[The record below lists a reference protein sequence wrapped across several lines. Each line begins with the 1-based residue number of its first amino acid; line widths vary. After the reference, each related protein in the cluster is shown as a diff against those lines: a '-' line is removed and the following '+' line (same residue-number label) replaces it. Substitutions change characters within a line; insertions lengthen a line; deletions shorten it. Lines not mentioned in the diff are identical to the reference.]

1 MLKKVFLAAVLSLVG
16 LDLALAQA
24 PPTVRM
30 CFQNGASCPLVTAS
44 NPLPV
49 NATVNASIS
58 PFTPSAAGA
67 RGTPIAV
74 VTTAGGTSGTL
85 PTGASVVVTNVG
97 TTNPMYCNVNGVAA
111 TTSDQYIAPSG
122 GWFNFGIPAA
132 ITTLNCI
139 STGGTTTGNMVGGA
153 GLGAGTGGGGGGGG
167 GGSNAS
173 VSATGSAVPASATYV
188 GMTVGGNLT
197 GLVGTAN
204 GLSVVSGTAA
214 NFLATVIGPTADGS
228 AATTAPVL
236 IAGSTD
242 GTGTGT
248 VAIPKITAGGVV
260 STDISTVNAVTVLTG
275 TGAVGTGAQR
285 IAVGT
290 DTATIAGSAPG
301 TAGTPSANVL
311 TVQGAASMTGL
322 FVLSGTTP
330 VVTMNSASA
339 NSGVNSALAA
349 VFDDVTPTAI
359 TENSFGFL
367 RMSANR
373 NAYHTLR
380 DAAGNERGQNVN
392 ANNAA
397 LIAVDQTTV
406 GTTNGV
412 AVAQIGANTVLTGN
426 GVTGTGSQ
434 RVTIASDNTAFSVNA
449 TVTQATS
456 SNLKAQV
463 DPLTAA
469 SWGIGTTTQNS
480 ASATNGQ
487 MALGQF
493 NTAPTTIT
501 TGNMSPLQLDNAG
514 NLLVNI
520 KAGAGSGGTAIADN
534 ATFTQST
541 TNETPMGCLFITTYA
556 AATTGHS
563 TIPQCNSF
571 GNLLMAGASPA
582 STAMQ
587 SAAVANGN
595 GTNLTVTGYQT
606 ALVNVNCSVA
616 CSGGTTINFEGT
628 DSVGTF
634 FSVAAVPVAGT
645 SGAVTT
651 ATTSGQFWVPVS
663 GLTSLRA
670 RISAYSAGTITV
682 TGTAI
687 FGVNSA
693 LSQVVNA
700 NANVANNADAV
711 AVSASLLN
719 SPVVSYGYVFN
730 GTTMDRMRSGT
741 TTGSVLVNGAG
752 TAGAAS
758 GGVLTVQ
765 GVASMTPILA
775 NPGTAANWGVGATGS
790 APPANSVYMGAN
802 ESGAT
807 GGQMKGLINCDSHVF
822 KHITSATDTLA
833 VQGVTSQTIYVCA
846 WRSRAA
852 GVATWFLEN
861 TASTNANCGSANTQL
876 TGVATEAANTG
887 ETWGGNFW
895 SGLKNTSANGLC
907 INSTGTGGVDV
918 DIWYTQF

>member
-1 MLKKVFLAAVLSLVG
+1 
-16 LDLALAQA
+16 
-24 PPTVRM
+24 
-30 CFQNGASCPLVTAS
+30 
-44 NPLPV
+44 
-49 NATVNASIS
+49 
-58 PFTPSAAGA
+58 
-67 RGTPIAV
+67 
-74 VTTAGGTSGTL
+74 
-85 PTGASVVVTNVG
+85 VVVTNVG

-111 TTSDQYIAPSG
+111 TTSDQYIASSG

-139 STGGTTTGNMVGGA
+139 STGGTTTGNMVGGS

-173 VSATGSAVPASATYV
+173 VSATGSAVPASATYA
-188 GMTVGGNLT
+188 GMNVGGNLT

-204 GLSVVSGTAA
+204 GLSVVSSTAA

-228 AATTAPVL
+228 AAATAPVL
-236 IAGSTD
+236 MAGTTD

-260 STDISTVNAVTVLTG
+260 SMDISTVNAVAVLTG

-322 FVLSGTTP
+322 FVQSGTAP

-339 NSGVNSALAA
+339 NSGVTAALAG
-349 VFDDVTPTAI
+349 VFDDVSPTAI
-359 TENSFGFL
+359 TENSFGYV

-412 AVAQIGANTVLTGN
+412 SVAQIGANTVLTGN
-426 GVTGTGSQ
+426 GTTGTGSQ

-449 TVTQATS
+449 TVTQGTS

-469 SWGIGTTTQNS
+469 SWGIGTSTQNS
-480 ASATNGQ
+480 ATVANGQ
-487 MALGQF
+487 LALAQF

-520 KAGAGSGGTAIADN
+520 KAGAGSGGTALADN
-534 ATFTQST
+534 ATFTQGT
-541 TNETPMGCLFITTYA
+541 TNETPMGCLFITAYS

-571 GNLLMAGASPA
+571 GNLLIAGASPA

-628 DSVGTF
+628 DSTGTF
-634 FSVAAVPVAGT
+634 FSVAAVAVAGT
-645 SGAVTT
+645 SSAVNT
-651 ATTSGQFWVPVS
+651 ATTSGQFWVPVA

-687 FGVNSA
+687 FGTNPVQALLSKNWDGTNTAAVKAASTAPSA
-693 LSQVVNA
+693 TDPALVVAISPNGVNA
-700 NANVANNADAV
+700 NGSATSANSAPVVIASDQAAVAIKAASGAIASGAIASGAVASGAIAAGAAVSGAFVAGAIADLAHGQGTMAASVPVAISSDQKWQTGLSPRAFAVAFTTNTRPANTTAYSAGDSISNNATAGSVTALTATISDTNNDPITLTDILL
-711 AVSASLLN
+711 ASTDTGL
-719 SPVVSYGYVFN
+719 SGKRVRAYVFN
-730 GTTMDRMRSGT
+730 SDP
-741 TTGSVLVNGAG
+741 
-752 TAGAAS
+752 TANS
-758 GGVLTVQ
+758 
-765 GVASMTPILA
+765 
-775 NPGTAANWGVGATGS
+775 GVGAGDNAAYTQKMAGYIGS
-790 APPANSVYMGAN
+790 FSGVLEQGFSDGTVGRLVPSFNDGAAAPTPNAPAGGIVVTTPTSGAKTLFIQFQAIDGFTPSANSTTLIATARGLQGRAN
-802 ESGAT
+802 
-807 GGQMKGLINCDSHVF
+807 
-822 KHITSATDTLA
+822 
-833 VQGVTSQTIYVCA
+833 
-846 WRSRAA
+846 
-852 GVATWFLEN
+852 
-861 TASTNANCGSANTQL
+861 
-876 TGVATEAANTG
+876 
-887 ETWGGNFW
+887 
-895 SGLKNTSANGLC
+895 
-907 INSTGTGGVDV
+907 
-918 DIWYTQF
+918 